1 MTDTRLTTEVAAS
14 QEHWRAGRRYLNEH
28 RHELS
33 QWAARNLY
41 AGYRQVGESGLM
53 TREEWMPANP
63 IPLENVTLS
72 WCEKTPVPELD
83 GSEPETA
90 GVRPLQQDGRRYAT
104 YAQALGDLA
113 RPRLYDDRLCYRL
126 VDVDFDSERAQLAFG
141 IGTYF
146 DVMNVCEAT
155 AHELA
160 DAERSAADDSG
171 IRGELPFRSLVVD
184 PCDLNRRPML
194 PAISALTV
202 RRSENG
208 PTVVLHSRDS
218 TKVAHGG
225 GLHQVMP
232 VGTFQPSAAPEW
244 NLANDFDLWR
254 CIVREYS
261 EEFLGADERQGVDE
275 PIDYDG
281 WAFYRTLTDA
291 RAAGDL
297 SVQLVGIGVDPLSL
311 VMDLL
316 VIAVFNADAFDHVF
330 SSAIATNA
338 EGRVYGRLPRDRGIA
353 TVPLEA
359 EPPKMQAAGAA
370 LLQLA
375 AASHRR
381 L

>member
-1 MTDTRLTTEVAAS
+1 
-14 QEHWRAGRRYLNEH
+14 
-28 RHELS
+28 
-33 QWAARNLY
+33 
-41 AGYRQVGESGLM
+41 
-53 TREEWMPANP
+53 MPANP

-90 GVRPLQQDGRRYAT
+90 GVRPLRRDGHRYAT

-113 RPRLYDDRLCYRL
+113 RPRLYEDRPCYRL
-126 VDVDFDSERAQLAFG
+126 LDVELDVGRAQLALG

-146 DVMNVCEAT
+146 DVMNVCEAA

-171 IRGELPFRSLVVD
+171 ARGQLPFRSLVGD
-184 PCDLNRRPML
+184 PCDLNRRPVL

-202 RRSENG
+202 RRSEQG

-232 VGTFQPSAAPEW
+232 VGMFQPSAAPEW
-244 NLANDFDLWR
+244 NVANDSTFGAASS
-254 CIVREYS
+254 REYS
-261 EEFLGADERQGVDE
+261 EEFLGADEHQGIDE

-291 RAAGDL
+291 RATGDL
-297 SVQLVGIGVDPLSL
+297 TVQLLGIGIDPLSL
-311 VMDLL
+311 VTDLL
-316 VIAVFNADAFDHVF
+316 VIAVFNAEAFDHVF
-330 SSAIATNA
+330 GSAIATNA
-338 EGRVYGRLPRDRGIA
+338 EGRVYGRPPRDRGIA
-353 TVPLEA
+353 TVPLGA